1 MKKTNVVGMVSLLGG
16 ISMWGWQMLEDFMGS
31 SRKLSAKGGMSEID
45 KAGNMRFSDLMDEA
59 NFDFIDSISWQWL
72 HDSLIYLVY
81 AMDLWLILVIVG
93 AFLLVVGG
101 LFIKK

>member
-16 ISMWGWQMLEDFMGS
+16 ISMWGWTALEDFMGS
-31 SRKLSAKGGMSEID
+31 SRKLSAKGGMSVID
-45 KAGNMRFSDLMDEA
+45 KSGPTRLVDIMDEA

-72 HDSLIYLVY
+72 QDGCNYLVT
-81 AMDLWLILVIVG
+81 MDLWLLLVIVG
-93 AFLLVVGG
+93 AFLLIVGG

>member
-16 ISMWGWQMLEDFMGS
+16 LSMWGWTALEDFMGS

-45 KAGNMRFSDLMDEA
+45 ESGPTRLADIMDEA
-59 NFDFIDSISWQWL
+59 NFDFIDNISWQWL

-81 AMDLWLILVIVG
+81 DAELWLMLVIVG
-93 AFLLVVGG
+93 AFLLIVGG